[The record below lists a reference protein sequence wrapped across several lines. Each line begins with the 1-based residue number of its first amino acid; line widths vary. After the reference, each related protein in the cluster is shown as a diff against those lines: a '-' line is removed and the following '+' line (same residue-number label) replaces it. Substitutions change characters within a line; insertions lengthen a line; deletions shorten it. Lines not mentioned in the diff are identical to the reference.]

1 MDDLF
6 CNNSGDF
13 MLAGEKTL
21 SALIKEINMMGGKQM
36 PKVADTFYRMNQELK
51 ECKTL
56 AGTDLFKQAT
66 FELYRAGNELSF
78 IRRRWIK
85 TFMLGFTAAL
95 CFVGI
100 LTAILASSGVLL
112 AVHYG

>member
-1 MDDLF
+1 
-6 CNNSGDF
+6 
-13 MLAGEKTL
+13 MLEKEKTL

-36 PKVADTFYRMNQELK
+36 PKVSEVIYRMNQEIK
-51 ECKTL
+51 ECKAL

-66 FELYRAGNELSF
+66 HELYRAGTELSF
-78 IRRRWIK
+78 IRKQWVK

-100 LTAILASSGVLL
+100 LTAILAANGVLL